1 MVFYERKC
9 QRSRS
14 RLYQFFSVLIAMN
27 FSLFAQPVKL
37 LSPLKSNQN
46 FLYTKSS
53 DKIFFEA
60 RFDQTIN
67 WELVLNGKT
76 TGNRDTLRGDD
87 SVIKTFWSGSN
98 WSTSETVFAHLHS
111 PDLDSSIPGNSLR
124 LSFNL
129 FCSQNNH
136 DIKPGGIIKFQNF
149 EEGSIFNNLGGS
161 WTCFSDANTGGK
173 SNISPLNVTDFI
185 VAGVGNP
192 GHAIQISLNVD
203 QTAGIET
210 TLRKSGTINLSNFE
224 SIIFDYKTTGNVDSF
239 NFVLPTENIKNLAYS
254 YITLPGSSTWITRKV
269 NLEDLNPP
277 NWSSTDN
284 DPDLKQCSKLR
295 WEVIGPGKSGT
306 FLLDNICLKLKDG
319 LLPDEDILS
328 LITSSTRKNSNIKGK
343 HHIFDITQS
352 NQGLL
357 IKSNNFLP
365 SRIEMFN
372 LNGKRVFQYEINS
385 SKNSSSFFVPLYNNQ
400 FSSGQYIILLCDKPG
415 SPFMMARKF
424 ILQ

>member
-1 MVFYERKC
+1 MVFCERKC
-9 QRSRS
+9 QRS

-37 LSPLKSNQN
+37 LSPLRSNQN
-46 FLYTKSS
+46 FLYTRSS

-60 RFDQTIN
+60 QFDRKIN

-76 TGNRDTLRGDD
+76 TEKRDTLKGYD
-87 SVIKTFWSGSN
+87 SVVKTSWSGSD
-98 WSTSETVFAHLHS
+98 WSTSETVFALLHS
-111 PDLDSSIPGNSLR
+111 PDIDSSIPGNSLR

-129 FCSQNNH
+129 FCSQKNH

-161 WTCFSDANTGGK
+161 WTCFSDTNTGGK

-192 GHAIQISLNVD
+192 GHSIQINLNVD
-203 QTAGIET
+203 QIAGIET
-210 TLRKSGTINLSNFE
+210 TLRKSGTINLANFE
-224 SIIFDYKTTGNVDSF
+224 SIIFDYKTTGNIDSF
-239 NFVLPTENIKNLAYS
+239 NFVLPTANINNLAYS

-269 NLEDLNPP
+269 NLENLNPP
-277 NWSSTDN
+277 NWSSIDN
-284 DPDLKQCSKLR
+284 NPDLKQCSKFR
-295 WEVIGPGKSGT
+295 WEVIGPGKNGT

-319 LLPDEDILS
+319 LLPDDDMIS
-328 LITSSTRKNSNIKGK
+328 LITSSVRKDLNIKRK
-343 HHIFDITQS
+343 HHIFDIIQS

-357 IKSNNFLP
+357 IKANNFLP
-365 SRIEMFN
+365 SRIEIFN

-385 SKNSSSFFVPLYNNQ
+385 PRSSSFVPLNNKH
-400 FSSGQYIILLCDKPG
+400 FTSGQYIILLCDKPG